1 MISRRRWS
9 RVSGAEPTSVAVAR
23 TTGRRALLRRL
34 SAVLA
39 VVLLTAILAV
49 SASVAHP
56 LRITCAAGGV
66 AGQACDETVT
76 AALERGLAPFHPLI
90 LAAHVEPGPAADPG
104 QNGQRATVIFELLGV
119 PGPTTI
125 RLFSDVGG
133 HWGGVPDRGA
143 LELGACSLLVA
154 SIVGVAVVGL
164 AFAVAAGLA
173 GSLARRRCV

>member
-1 MISRRRWS
+1 MT
-9 RVSGAEPTSVAVAR
+9 AAR
-23 TTGRRALLRRL
+23 LIGRRSHRRPL
-34 SAVLA
+34 SALLA

-49 SASVAHP
+49 SASVAQP

-104 QNGQRATVIFELLGV
+104 QNGQRATVIFELLGI
-119 PGPTTI
+119 PGPTTV

-143 LELGACSLLVA
+143 LELGASSLLVA
-154 SIVGVAVVGL
+154 GVVGVAVISL
-164 AFAVAAGLA
+164 ALAVAAGLA